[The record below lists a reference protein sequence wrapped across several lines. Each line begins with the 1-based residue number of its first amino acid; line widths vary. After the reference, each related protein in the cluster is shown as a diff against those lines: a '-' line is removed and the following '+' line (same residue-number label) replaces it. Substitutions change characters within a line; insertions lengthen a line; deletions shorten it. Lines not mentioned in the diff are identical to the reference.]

1 MLVAMVIINLM
12 KNDEYRSI
20 WTTLPKNLSLPLLEV
35 VIMSAM
41 LKIDTFQNFFTYA
54 AYIQIHFRQF
64 PVQILYAK
72 EAPLDC
78 IDTALAAALQIHWY
92 EEGDGDILIFCSMQ
106 EEIEDLHTR
115 LKNNLEEGV
124 QQRRLVEQVSS
135 STKTN
140 NLVQSIKGIDKDLST
155 NNPYH
160 TFTFSN
166 VLICTL
172 YASLPPPRWRG
183 GHLSRH
189 PE

>member
-1 MLVAMVIINLM
+1 MEMEIMLVAMVIINLM

-92 EEGDGDILIFCSMQ
+92 EEGDGDILIFFQCRRRSRICIHASRIIWRRVCSN
-106 EEIEDLHTR
+106 D
-115 LKNNLEEGV
+115 G
-124 QQRRLVEQVSS
+124 
-135 STKTN
+135 
-140 NLVQSIKGIDKDLST
+140 
-155 NNPYH
+155 
-160 TFTFSN
+160 
-166 VLICTL
+166 
-172 YASLPPPRWRG
+172 
-183 GHLSRH
+183 
-189 PE
+189 